1 MDLNKNISQPSI
13 KIVDLT
19 KRYDNRISVDK
30 LNIEIYPGEI
40 YSLLGEN
47 GAGKTTTINMLTTLI
62 KPSSGS
68 FYLDNLDGLKHPEKI
83 KGVFGV
89 VSQDVSI
96 YLELTAFENLYF
108 MGQMYGIKKNELID
122 RIRKLLI
129 DANLLDRA
137 NDLVGSYSGGMQRK
151 LTIAMA
157 MLNHPRILFMDEPT
171 VGLDPK
177 SRRQIWQ
184 TLKSLQEQGITILLT
199 THYLDEAQALSNRIG
214 IIRLGKLVVE
224 GSIDYL
230 RDKIHAVTNV
240 LIKFADKKNLENF
253 KDLFGKFKTIHDCEI
268 LHDDLQDH
276 IMLKLPRNTKLK
288 DFFNSIYLFLNE
300 NNIEYTHFSSI
311 EPNLEDVFI
320 AITSMDE
327 I

>member
-240 LIKFADKKNLENF
+240 LIKFADKKNLVNF